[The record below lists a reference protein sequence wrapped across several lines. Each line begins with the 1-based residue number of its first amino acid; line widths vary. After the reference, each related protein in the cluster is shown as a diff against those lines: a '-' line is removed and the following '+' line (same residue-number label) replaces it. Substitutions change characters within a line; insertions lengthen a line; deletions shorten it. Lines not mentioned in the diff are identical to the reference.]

1 MTAQQTEIPSA
12 VRIPVSGWFITNPV
26 KQTSI
31 EVRLVDKYDWKNA
44 VKLEDNS
51 GHEIITTPDRFTS
64 VRPETV
70 CEKAEREKREK
81 DRELY
86 SKPILDALSAEK
98 IKLSDLA
105 AKIGMHPLAIIN
117 RVNNWEQLVEVR
129 VEKTADGI
137 LLWMKS

>member
-1 MTAQQTEIPSA
+1 MTARQTEIPSA
-12 VRIPVSGWFITNPV
+12 ARIPVSGWFITNPV

-31 EVRLVDKYDWKNA
+31 EVRLVGKYDWKNA
-44 VKLEDNS
+44 VKLEDNA
-51 GHEIITTPDRFTS
+51 GHEIITTPDRFAS

-98 IKLSDLA
+98 IKLSDLSV
-105 AKIGMHPLAIIN
+105 KIGMHPLAIIN
-117 RVNNWEQLVEVR
+117 RINNWEQFVNVR
-129 VEKTADGI
+129 VDKTPDGI
-137 LLWMKS
+137 LLWRKS

>member
-1 MTAQQTEIPSA
+1 MTAKQTEIPSA

-44 VKLEDNS
+44 VKLEDNA
-51 GHEIITTPDRFTS
+51 GHEIITTPDRFAS

-98 IKLSDLA
+98 IKLSDLSV
-105 AKIGMHPLAIIN
+105 KIGMHPLAIIN
-117 RVNNWEQLVEVR
+117 RINNWEQLVNVR
-129 VEKTADGI
+129 VDKTPDGI
-137 LLWMKS
+137 LLWRKS